1 MDSFDDILN
10 QPLEAVPPEP
20 EQPPR
25 KLEWWQVKEQKQR
38 VEAFATLNG
47 IFHAFSNGKGD
58 VQGYLD
64 IHSRFPFYS
73 ARNALLIRSK
83 RPEATKIGSYSY
95 WKERGVEV
103 LKTEKRNPIIILE
116 PGNKSYVREDGTIG
130 KPFYAKEVYD
140 ISQTSAREQ
149 AQVPVTFDD
158 RLILRA
164 LIHKPPVAIQVL
176 EQLPEEGRGAM
187 YDLEQKAILVKKGM
201 DAPDIFR
208 CVSLEL
214 AKVELNMVDGESSL
228 ARAGYKAYCVSY
240 MLCKKYGIDTQGYNV
255 QQINQGFKG
264 QEIENIKAD
273 LTDMENVMA
282 GINSRMAKVLFPKNK
297 NLTR

>member
-1 MDSFDDILN
+1 MSSFDDILH
-10 QPLEAVPPEP
+10 QPLEAENQEP

-25 KLEWWQVKEQKQR
+25 KLEWWQIKEQKQR
-38 VEAFATLNG
+38 KEAYAALDR
-47 IFHAFSNGKGD
+47 IFHAFSEGRGD

-64 IHSRFPFYS
+64 THSRFPFHS
-73 ARNALLIRSK
+73 ARNALLIQSRQ
-83 RPEATKIGSYSY
+83 PGATKIGSYSY

-116 PGNKSYVREDGTIG
+116 PGSQSYVREDGTTG

-149 AQVPVTFDD
+149 AQAPAAFDE
-158 RLILRA
+158 RLLLKA

-176 EQLPEEGRGAM
+176 EQLPEEGRGAV
-187 YDLEQKAILVKKGM
+187 YDPEQKAILVKKGM

-208 CVSLEL
+208 CVSFEL
-214 AKVELNMVDGESSL
+214 AKAELRMVNGDEPPEQTGH
-228 ARAGYKAYCVSY
+228 KAYCVSY
-240 MLCKKYGIDTQGYNV
+240 MLCKKYGIDTQGYDA

-264 QEIENIKAD
+264 QEIDNIKAD
-273 LTDMENVMA
+273 LTDMENAMA

-297 NLTR
+297 DLAR